1 MSDSED
7 AVEILHTMR
16 AQSNSDRN
24 PATAT
29 SAARRTKRP
38 HKPLPESPDTEPSAQ
53 KKPRP
58 STKASKESSKPKQVS
73 QASEIKKLR
82 KNIASLEKTGES
94 LQAQLDEKE
103 EEIKVLKKKVKH
115 QASLLKEGSE
125 LVLQKD
131 LKRAN
136 DKILTLEGR
145 FAAVVEGKKASD
157 ATGIQYQRHIVALQ
171 RKLSKVNEENGKL
184 HGQLNFYKATLD
196 ADKEK
201 KKLREQR
208 ALASHREAI
217 RRETKQKEQQSKAE
231 QKQKETQEKQTQ
243 VQFLRQQAMPG
254 GGMMGMPQQPTYG
267 NMFNA
272 GHVINPQSYMQQQ
285 FQQQQ
290 QQQQQQRQQNSMEA
304 MVPMMAEMIQQA
316 LATAGIGNSR
326 STMAGPNGT
335 VVQAPT
341 QAPTQAPMRNDTNAY
356 LPHGQIEVPTLLLS
370 DLHGEEEE
378 EGNTGNTG
386 NNEESFSVLSP
397 VFSPYRGQPVVDTQ
411 AATSDS
417 SFPVKLQVFSQQSN
431 PVSDGEEGS

>member
-1 MSDSED
+1 M
-7 AVEILHTMR
+7 
-16 AQSNSDRN
+16 
-24 PATAT
+24 
-29 SAARRTKRP
+29 
-38 HKPLPESPDTEPSAQ
+38 
-53 KKPRP
+53 
-58 STKASKESSKPKQVS
+58 
-73 QASEIKKLR
+73 
-82 KNIASLEKTGES
+82 
-94 LQAQLDEKE
+94 QAQLDEKE

-145 FAAVVEGKKASD
+145 FAAVMEGKKASD

-254 GGMMGMPQQPTYG
+254 GGMMGMQQTMP
-267 NMFNA
+267 MFNA

-290 QQQQQQRQQNSMEA
+290 FQQQQQRQNPMEA
-304 MVPMMAEMIQQA
+304 MAPMMAEMIQQA
-316 LATAGIGNSR
+316 LANAGIGNR

-341 QAPTQAPMRNDTNAY
+341 EQAPTRNDTNPY
-356 LPHGQIEVPTLLLS
+356 LPHGQSEVATLLLS
-370 DLHGEEEE
+370 DLHGDLHGEEEE
-378 EGNTGNTG
+378 EEEEEANTG
-386 NNEESFSVLSP
+386 NNEESFSVPSP
-397 VFSPYRGQPVVDTQ
+397 VFTPHHGQSHYEQLVVDTQ
-411 AATSDS
+411 ATTPSNLSPFRGID
-417 SFPVKLQVFSQQSN
+417 LSQDSN
-431 PVSDGEEGS
+431 PVSDGE